1 MKKDKVLGVVQL
13 LGYSYDD
20 FWYVMPLMKCSEEYV
35 ASKIKKDIN
44 KIVSMFIPLVETF
57 AYLHSLKIYHR
68 DIKPSNI
75 YVHNNSMIIGDF
87 GLVDFPD
94 KNENIT
100 ESDRPLGAIFTMA
113 PEMRRNPTIADGEK
127 ADVYSLAKTLWMF
140 LTGEYKGFEGQYSVL
155 DETNR
160 LRKYNE
166 YIGVHLVEI
175 EILLTQAT
183 SNAPELR
190 PNMSAFLNS
199 LKEWQEV
206 SQDRSRSQKVDWD
219 FLTKIIFGNLVP
231 QTASFVNANDIY
243 IILSAISNSPAANHM
258 FFAGKGGT
266 DLVNVEKAPE
276 KDCFALIV
284 QPYERIIIKPKCL
297 YYYSFDDIR
306 WNFFLIELVDLA
318 PVVGD
323 NCTQYR
329 EEVTEDY
336 PGHYV
341 SSLDSIYGVYD
352 YDSGEPLPPGH
363 RTVSRCLHEKLLIT
377 MKIGPYNHIQSVYDG
392 RHGNCSSDAFYK
404 YLCRLSSIFKKI
416 KMEVSSDE
424 EAMDILSNYVA
435 KNQFPSPQK
444 GTMHIEEKPFATK
457 HIRYNFRHWNFL
469 ECLHLLYKQS
479 ADESVQYYFI
489 LKQISHCYDLSINKT
504 KEENQ
509 LSGTS
514 IDNELFIMRDGIL
527 CDICTRNISQNRNLF
542 YVTNAQDALSINKV
556 LNKKLHELCIGYSL
570 DNVLESIS
578 FNILFL
584 RSRKPRHLFTKEELV
599 TKMRNADDRINN
611 RLVINGDG
619 ELLIIPGEE
628 DTSVYPVSH
637 EMYLARNN
645 YVGKYSPNT
654 HIEDVYYYLREAW
667 LSHLK
672 TGKRQFVSDYLNPKN
687 EEKLEH
693 DLYLFYNA
701 PETI

>member
-1 MKKDKVLGVVQL
+1 MGTHRQQNKNEIRRKGIETKYIFFTEGGEGNDKCLGCGGNAKVFEVIDKKTNEKRALKFLLDSKDDIKVKRFKDEINILKRINKDKVSGVVQL
-13 LGYSYDD
+13 LDYSNDD
-20 FWYVMPLMKCSEEYV
+20 FWYVMPLMECSEEYIT
-35 ASKIKKDIN
+35 SQIKKDIN

-57 AYLHSLKIYHR
+57 IYLHRLKIYHH

-94 KNENIT
+94 KKENIT

-155 DETNR
+155 DETHR

-175 EILLTQAT
+175 EVLLTQAT

-206 SQDRSRSQKVDWD
+206 SHDRSRSQKVDWD
-219 FLTKIIFGNLVP
+219 FLTKIIFGNFVP

-243 IILSAISNSPAANHM
+243 TILSAISNSPAANHM

-266 DLVNVEKAPE
+266 DLVKVEKAPE

-297 YYYSFDDIR
+297 FYYSFEDIR
-306 WNFFLIELVDLA
+306 WNFFLIELVDLE

-323 NCTQYR
+323 NCTQYM

-341 SSLDSIYGVYD
+341 SSLDSVYGVYD
-352 YDSGEPLPPGH
+352 YDSGEPLPPGY

-377 MKIGPYNHIQSVYDG
+377 MKSGPYNHIQSVYDG
-392 RHGNCSSDAFYK
+392 RHGNYSSDVFYK
-404 YLCRLSSIFKKI
+404 YLCKLSSIFKEI
-416 KMEVSSDE
+416 KTKVSSDE
-424 EAMDILSNYVA
+424 DAMDILSNLVS
-435 KNQFPSPQK
+435 KSQCSSPQK
-444 GTMHIEEKPFATK
+444 DTIHIEEKPFSTK
-457 HIRYNFRHWNFL
+457 YIHDNFQHWSFF
-469 ECLHLLYKQS
+469 ECLRLIYKQS
-479 ADESVQYYFI
+479 VDESVQYYFI
-489 LKQISHCYDLSINKT
+489 LKQTSYCYELSIKNT
-504 KEENQ
+504 KEENI
-509 LSGTS
+509 LSGAS
-514 IDNELFIMRDGIL
+514 IDNDLFIMIDGRL
-527 CDICTRNISQNRNLF
+527 CDICTSTILENKNAF
-542 YVTNAQDALSINKV
+542 YVTNAQDALSINKE
-556 LNKKLHELCIGYSL
+556 LNKNCLNYAK
-570 DNVLESIS
+570 
-578 FNILFL
+578 
-584 RSRKPRHLFTKEELV
+584 
-599 TKMRNADDRINN
+599 
-611 RLVINGDG
+611 VI
-619 ELLIIPGEE
+619 P
-628 DTSVYPVSH
+628 
-637 EMYLARNN
+637 
-645 YVGKYSPNT
+645 
-654 HIEDVYYYLREAW
+654 
-667 LSHLK
+667 
-672 TGKRQFVSDYLNPKN
+672 
-687 EEKLEH
+687 
-693 DLYLFYNA
+693 
-701 PETI
+701 